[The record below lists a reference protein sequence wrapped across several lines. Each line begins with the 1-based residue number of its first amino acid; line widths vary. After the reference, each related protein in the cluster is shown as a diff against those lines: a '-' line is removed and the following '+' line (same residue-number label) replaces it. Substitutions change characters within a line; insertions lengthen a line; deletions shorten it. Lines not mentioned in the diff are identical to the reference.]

1 MVIPIKTNHDD
12 NNLYEMDVQIM
23 NGQANIINAP
33 PKSDISR
40 GIIIDRRKIALGIY
54 FVQLFNGDKMKV
66 IKVLKTRN

>member
-1 MVIPIKTNHDD
+1 
-12 NNLYEMDVQIM
+12 M